1 MGDTDKTLKETVEE
15 LPWLKIA
22 YTVVEFGL
30 LFGELANHYFVKKRY
45 I

>member
-1 MGDTDKTLKETVEE
+1 MGDGDKTLKEKIED

-22 YTVVEFGL
+22 YTTIEFAM
-30 LFGELANHYFVKKRY
+30 LFNELANHYFVKKRY